1 MAPAFPTCVVASGTG
16 PVLIEQLRP
25 IRGNRSTRVSRRLQ
39 PVVTRQIVRVDSSPA
54 HRRWLADEMA
64 KPRLSTIRLQHR
76 AEAPV
81 ATLLLNRADRLN
93 ALSRD
98 VLREIVTACRWLDET
113 TAIKAVVV
121 RGAGRAFSAGF
132 DLDDFGSLDGAV
144 SPRDTADLG
153 RLAAEALSDV
163 RPLTVA
169 AIHGHCVGG
178 GLVLAAACDLRVA
191 ADDVRFSIPE
201 VDLGIPLAW
210 GGIPRLVREL
220 GPAIT
225 KELVLTCRPFGAD
238 EALALRFLNRVVPAD
253 EVVTTAE
260 ALANELAS
268 KPTFSLRATKQQVN
282 AVMDEI
288 AGTGRNAND
297 ADTLATALHD
307 PESRAAGRAYLK
319 SRSR

>member
-1 MAPAFPTCVVASGTG
+1 M
-16 PVLIEQLRP
+16 R
-25 IRGNRSTRVSRRLQ
+25 
-39 PVVTRQIVRVDSSPA
+39 
-54 HRRWLADEMA
+54 
-64 KPRLSTIRLQHR
+64 KPRLTAIRLVHR
-76 AEAPV
+76 AGEPV
-81 ATLLLNRADRLN
+81 ATVLWNRPERLN
-93 ALSRD
+93 ALSR
-98 VLREIVTACRWLDET
+98 VLLGEVVDACRWLDAASE
-113 TAIKAVVV
+113 IKAVVV

-132 DLDDFGSLDGAV
+132 DLGDFQALAGEST
-144 SPRDTADLG
+144 PRDTADLG
-153 RLAAEALSDV
+153 RVAAETLTNV

-191 ADDVRFSIPE
+191 ADDARFSIPE

-253 EVVTTAE
+253 DVVSTAE
-260 ALANELAS
+260 HLAAELAS
-268 KPTFSLRATKQQVN
+268 KPAFALRATKTHVN

-288 AGTGRNAND
+288 AGVGRNAND
-297 ADTLATALHD
+297 ADTLVAALRD
-307 PESRAAGRAYLK
+307 PESRDASRRYLRTK
-319 SRSR
+319 T